1 MKCATGALL
10 VICFVGLEVRAVEGQ
25 SADTLRYSEVTD
37 GEMVLSTPRG
47 DVAIGSEHVA
57 LIGFVK
63 IRSDSAHAWYEDISV
78 ASISPMGEERPD
90 LSSVRGDLFI
100 LHFDAKGYVNAIRTP
115 DFPASLEGITD
126 LRYQF
131 VDFFMPTPASPLRV
145 GLTWSDTLIVDE
157 NRGDGVGGSTTK
169 IATYRV
175 VSDTIVAS
183 TPAFVIEGDG
193 KIEVWTEGPVEGQP
207 GLTMRMTLTG
217 PEQNRFVVAKAGGD
231 LLLRLRSAELKGAME
246 YLGAPQPIK
255 MGVTRTYTNRIELRS
270 GQGSKGGAADNKPL
284 APARPAAAPENQFLA
299 RERNGLSSL
308 WFSNAE
314 GVRLHTARGNV
325 VSG

>member
-10 VICFVGLEVRAVEGQ
+10 AVCFVGLVVGAVEGQ

-47 DVAIGSEHVA
+47 DVAIGSEHDA

-63 IRSDSAHAWYEDISV
+63 VRSDSAHAWYEDISV

-90 LSSVRGDLFI
+90 LASVRGDLFI
-100 LHFDAKGYVNAIRTP
+100 LHFDAKDHVHAIRTP

-157 NRGDGVGGSTTK
+157 NRGDGADGKTTR

-175 VSDTIVAS
+175 VSDTVMAS

-193 KIEVWTEGPVEGQP
+193 QIEVWTEGPVESQP
-207 GLTMRMTLTG
+207 GLTLRMTLTG
-217 PEQNRFVVAKAGGD
+217 PEQNTFVVAKDGGD
-231 LLLRLRSAELKGAME
+231 LLLRIRSAELNGVMA
-246 YLGAPQPIK
+246 YLGAPQPIE
-255 MGVTRTYTNRIELRS
+255 MGVTRTYTNRIELLGGRRS
-270 GQGSKGGAADNKPL
+270 QAGRGG
-284 APARPAAAPENQFLA
+284 
-299 RERNGLSSL
+299 
-308 WFSNAE
+308 
-314 GVRLHTARGNV
+314 
-325 VSG
+325 